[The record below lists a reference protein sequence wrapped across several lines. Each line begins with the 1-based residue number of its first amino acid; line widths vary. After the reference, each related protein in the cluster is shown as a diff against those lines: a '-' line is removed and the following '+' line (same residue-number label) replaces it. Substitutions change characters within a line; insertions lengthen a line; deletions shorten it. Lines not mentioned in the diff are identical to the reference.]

1 MRPDTEEALARVIR
15 EADAPLRIVG
25 GGTRP
30 IWPARGNDLS
40 TGALTGV
47 TLHDPGA
54 LTLVARAG
62 TPVDVIQETL
72 AAHDQRLAFEP
83 MDHRPLLGGTGAPT
97 IGGVM
102 AANVS
107 GPRRVAVG
115 AARDFCLGV
124 RFVDGNGT
132 VVSNGGRVMK
142 NVTGY
147 DLVKLMCGSF
157 GRLGV
162 LTEVSL
168 KVLPRPETTATLAI
182 DGLSPAEAV
191 AAMSDAFGT
200 PFEVT
205 GAAYV
210 PSDKGARTCLRLEG
224 FADSVS
230 YRLKALSDA
239 LSRFGTHE
247 SVTDAQISKDLW
259 SDIRDVRAL
268 ASRPGDIWRI
278 SVRPSHAPDLI
289 ARLPD
294 GAQYQL
300 DWGGGLIWAVVPEG
314 CDLRATLAPYVGH
327 ATCLRTGAP
336 DIPTFEPEPAPL
348 AALTDG
354 LMGKF
359 DPRAILN
366 QRNAVSAPT
375 RQSEGAT

>member
-1 MRPDTEEALARVIR
+1 VVIHPDTEDAIGGIIR
-15 EADAPLRIVG
+15 DAKAPLRIFG

-30 IWPARGNDLS
+30 IWQAGGEDLS
-40 TGALTGV
+40 TSALTGV

-54 LTLVARAG
+54 LTLVAWAG
-62 TPVDVIQETL
+62 TPVQEVEKTL

-83 MDHRPLLGGTGAPT
+83 MDHRPLLGGTGEPT

-132 VVSNGGRVMK
+132 VISNGGRVMK

-168 KVLPRPETTATLAI
+168 KVLPRPETTATLTI

-191 AAMSDAFGT
+191 AAMSAAFGT

-210 PSDKGARTCLRLEG
+210 TGDQRARTCLRLEG
-224 FADSVS
+224 FADSVT
-230 YRLKALSDA
+230 YRMGALSDA
-239 LSRFGTHE
+239 LARFGSHHDILE
-247 SVTDAQISKDLW
+247 AGDSTDVWTS
-259 SDIRDVRAL
+259 IRDVHAL
-268 ASRPGDIWRI
+268 ASLPGDIWRL

-294 GAQYQL
+294 GARYQL
-300 DWGGGLIWAVVPEG
+300 DWGGGLIWAVVSEG
-314 CDLRATLAPYVGH
+314 CDLRATLAPYNGH
-327 ATCLRTGAP
+327 ATRLRGSDAH
-336 DIPTFEPEPAPL
+336 IPTFEPEPEPL

-354 LMGKF
+354 LREKF
-359 DPRAILN
+359 DPRRLLN
-366 QRNAVSAPT
+366 QREP
-375 RQSEGAT
+375 QS